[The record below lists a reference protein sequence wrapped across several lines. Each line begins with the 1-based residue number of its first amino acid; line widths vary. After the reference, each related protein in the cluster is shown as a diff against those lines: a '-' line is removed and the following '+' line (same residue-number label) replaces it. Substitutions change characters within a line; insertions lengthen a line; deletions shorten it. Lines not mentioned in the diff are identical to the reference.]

1 MQRRKSILLIGAS
14 GGVGLAIARD
24 LANAGYDLALHYFEN
39 STELEALAIELKVE
53 GANVQLFPGDITKE
67 SEVQHL
73 VQAAEKAFGGID
85 VLINNAGVSQS
96 GMTWKMPLDSW
107 QQSID
112 VNLTGPFLCIKHV
125 LPGMRERNFGR
136 IISVTSVVAQTG
148 VAGTVAYSASKAG
161 LIGMTKTIAKEVA
174 NKNISVN
181 CIALG
186 YFDAGML
193 YEIPEEMRE
202 VIREAIPQKAF
213 GSAATISKSILYLSS
228 EDAGY
233 VTGQTLNLNGGL
245 Y

>member
-1 MQRRKSILLIGAS
+1 MERRKSILLVGAS
-14 GGVGLAIARD
+14 GGVGRAIARD
-24 LANAGYDLALHYFEN
+24 LSNAGYDLALHYFEH
-39 STELEALAIELKVE
+39 SEELEVLAAELKKE
-53 GANVQLFPGDITKE
+53 GKNVQLFSGDITKE
-67 SEVQHL
+67 DDVAQL
-73 VQAAEKAFGGID
+73 VQAVEKAFGGID
-85 VLINNAGVSQS
+85 VLVNNAGVSQN
-96 GMTWKMPLDSW
+96 GMTWKMPLDRW
-107 QQSID
+107 QQSLD

-174 NKNISVN
+174 NKNINVN

-202 VIREAIPQKAF
+202 AIRETIPQKVF
-213 GSAATISKSILYLSS
+213 GNTESISKCILYLSS
-228 EDAGY
+228 EEAGY

-245 Y
+245 H

>member
-1 MQRRKSILLIGAS
+1 MERRKSILLVGAS

-39 STELEALAIELKVE
+39 SAELEVLAGELRNE
-53 GANVQLFPGDITKE
+53 GANVQLFPGDITQE
-67 SEVQHL
+67 AEVQEL
-73 VQAAEKAFGGID
+73 VKAAENAFGGID
-85 VLINNAGVSQS
+85 VLINNAGVSQN
-96 GMTWKMPLDSW
+96 GMTWKMPIDKW
-107 QQSID
+107 QQSLD

-125 LPGMRERNFGR
+125 LPGMRARNFGR

-174 NKNISVN
+174 NKNINVN

-202 VIREAIPQKAF
+202 VIRETIPQKAF
-213 GSAATISKSILYLSS
+213 GDTKTISKSIIYLSS
-228 EDAGY
+228 EEAGY
-233 VTGQTLNLNGGL
+233 VTGQTLSLNGGL
-245 Y
+245 H